1 MCFFTSA
8 GVLNLNPVINLTAG
22 RQATQDRGANCS
34 TAGLRS
40 ELVAG
45 KKG

>member
-1 MCFFTSA
+1 MCYLASA
-8 GVLNLNPVINLTAG
+8 GVLNLNPVINLIAG

-34 TAGLRS
+34 TACLRS
-40 ELVAG
+40 ELAAG

>member
-1 MCFFTSA
+1 MCSFASA
-8 GVLNLNPVINLTAG
+8 GVLNLNPIINLIAG

-40 ELVAG
+40 ELAAG
-45 KKG
+45 RKG